1 MKIFLIR
8 VIIVF
13 FAHWKNKLTI
23 TDKLSRLFQ
32 VLQLV
37 AICIATALPVNAATE
52 WVASEPARTGLPFK
66 VLQDIPELSDP
77 AFAQAINQL
86 AGEFA
91 AAPTDA
97 SNVESRALLLGQYYD
112 ALQNDGVLLNWRIG
126 SEVNQM
132 RSRSAAGS
140 LTSDKT
146 IFPLLERRFN
156 ELRAA
161 HDLRG
166 STGKMV
172 LREPA
177 KPVLNAKTF
186 TTVTIDYVV
195 DTPLET
201 GARIRMGQ
209 NWYSDLGRLQF
220 SRPLD
225 ANYATATTNRREVKL
240 TSGSRIWLGGAF
252 TGLSGG
258 NRPMITVSEG
268 RLEPGDRVRFVLG
281 ETSGGSP
288 GWLVQSFTNDAMDLR
303 FEIDFNGDGVFVPV
317 AQPRFQVD
325 GKTASHIRVV
335 APSVIRP
342 GEPFTVRAS
351 VEDEYF
357 NRAALGV
364 PKSLLLWNG
373 PDIIKRSGP
382 IRGDRAV
389 FHFEDVVVDTD
400 PDKPLY
406 LRVTDT
412 TGGYSGTSNPVVTR
426 TTGPRLYWGELHGH
440 EGYTDANGTPE
451 WYLNFAKNVAF
462 LDFASLT
469 GHDIMLSEVHF
480 RHNFLVSDAFD
491 VPQDG
496 FVAFRAY
503 EWTNNWRFGG
513 HHNVFLLDD
522 KQLPVTVMQAPQLK
536 DMVSMQRKYNDADK
550 VLIIPHA
557 HQPGDWDVAGADL
570 VEIFSQH
577 GSFEWFG
584 REYLM
589 KGHKV
594 GLHAASDDHLGHPG
608 NSPSRG
614 RSRGGLGAVFAMNN
628 DKPAIFENLKTRH
641 TYGTSFARIYLET
654 DVDGSPM
661 GETVTQQGNFELS
674 GFTAG
679 TQEIADITLVVNG
692 QDAQM
697 IRFDEPV
704 SDSAR
709 LRFRLHLD
717 STPGENPN
725 APRTP
730 RGDERYWGRI
740 FVHQAG
746 EAPGLTEGSTS
757 QTFVDKVEP
766 LGTEHYADRV
776 TQTGRHEATFTF
788 RVRGDNDGALLSL
801 RDVSPDDLVTVVIMT
816 SSVEAT
822 EHWNMQTMPELPGEY
837 FNADVPGRVV
847 LVQETIRLG
856 DLEERMWTTEFGER
870 AGADLVLV
878 GEDLPLYRDFRFQL
892 SEQDGLKDGDGNHVY
907 VRVRQL
913 DDETAWSSP
922 TFVNWSAN

>member
-1 MKIFLIR
+1 MTNRDSVNRFSCLMTLL
-8 VIIVF
+8 
-13 FAHWKNKLTI
+13 ALT
-23 TDKLSRLFQ
+23 
-32 VLQLV
+32 LQLLIV
-37 AICIATALPVNAATE
+37 APAGAATE
-52 WVASEPARTGLPFK
+52 WVATEPARTNLPFK
-66 VLQDIPELSDP
+66 VLNDIPELSDP
-77 AFAQAINQL
+77 TFKRAIDQL
-86 AGEFA
+86 ATDLVSLPTNGDNVA
-91 AAPTDA
+91 A
-97 SNVESRALLLGQYYD
+97 RAALLGQYYD

-126 SEVNQM
+126 SEINQL
-132 RSRSAAGS
+132 RSRAAAGRLAEDKS
-140 LTSDKT
+140 L
-146 IFPLLERRFN
+146 FPLLERRFT

-161 HDLRG
+161 HEARG
-166 STGKMV
+166 RTGKMV
-172 LREPA
+172 LRKPA
-177 KPVLNAKTF
+177 KPVLNAKTY
-186 TTVTIDYVV
+186 TTVEIDYQV
-195 DTPLET
+195 DTPLEP

-220 SRPLD
+220 TRPMD
-225 ANYATATTNRREVKL
+225 ANYATATTNRRDVKL
-240 TSGSRIWLGGAF
+240 VTGSRVWLGGAF

-258 NRPMITVSEG
+258 NRPTITVNQG
-268 RLEPGDRVRFVLG
+268 RLEAGDRIRFVLG
-281 ETSGGSP
+281 DTSEGSP

-342 GEPFTVRAS
+342 GEAFRVRAS

-357 NRAALGV
+357 NRAALRV
-364 PKSLLLWNG
+364 PKRLLLWNG
-373 PDIIKRSGP
+373 PDIIKQSGP

-389 FHFEDVVVDTD
+389 FHFEDVVINSD
-400 PDKPLY
+400 PATPVY

-412 TGGYSGTSNPVVTR
+412 TGSYSGTSNPVVTR

-491 VPQDG
+491 VPDDG

-503 EWTNNWRFGG
+503 EWTNSWRFGG

-522 KQLPVTVMQAPQLK
+522 RQLPVTVMQAPELR
-536 DMVSMQRKYNDADK
+536 DMVSMQRKYNDPDK

-614 RSRGGLGAVFAMNN
+614 RSRGGLGAVFAMSN
-628 DKPAIFENLKTRH
+628 DKKAIFDNLKARH

-654 DVDGSPM
+654 NVNGSPM
-661 GETVTQQGNFELS
+661 GETVTAQGNLELS
-674 GFTAG
+674 GFVAG
-679 TQEIADITLVVNG
+679 TAEIADITLVVNG
-692 QDAQM
+692 EDAQM
-697 IRFDEPV
+697 IRFDEPAAE
-704 SDSAR
+704 SAR

-730 RGDERYWGRI
+730 RGDKRYWGRI
-740 FVHQAG
+740 FVHAPG
-746 EAPGLTEGSTS
+746 EAPGLTEGSSS
-757 QTFVDKVEP
+757 QTVIEKVEP
-766 LGTEHYADRV
+766 LGTEHYADRIA
-776 TQTGRHEATFTF
+776 QTGRHEATFTF

-801 RDVSPDDLVTVVIMT
+801 NNVSPDDLVTVVIMT
-816 SSVEAT
+816 SPIAET
-822 EHWNMQTMPELPGEY
+822 EHWNMQTVPELPGEY
-837 FNADVPGRVV
+837 FNSDVPRREV
-847 LVQETIRLG
+847 LVQETVRLG
-856 DLEERMWTTEFGER
+856 DLQDNLWSTDFDER
-870 AGADLVLV
+870 ASVDLALV
-878 GEDLPLYRDFRFQL
+878 GENLPLYRAFRFAL
-892 SEQDGLKDGDGNHVY
+892 TEQDGLMEGDSNHVY

-922 TFVNWSAN
+922 TFVDWSAN